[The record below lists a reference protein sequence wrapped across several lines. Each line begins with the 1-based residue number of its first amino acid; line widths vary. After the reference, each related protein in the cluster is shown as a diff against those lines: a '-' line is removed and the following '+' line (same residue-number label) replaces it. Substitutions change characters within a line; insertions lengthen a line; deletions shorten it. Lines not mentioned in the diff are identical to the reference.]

1 MYCDTKRTQQRKKM
15 RLDKEDMKISK
26 ISLKGKNFRNLIT
39 FTRKK
44 KEKNRRKRDRKSPL
58 LFRPMRQN
66 AFKCFIKS
74 TVKTINSNIE
84 IPWSFEALRE
94 SLSTCR
100 GCKNINSINKRT
112 SHQEIISP
120 QKLYNTYFSPV
131 INFKAVVLRDR
142 AADNTSKVKN

>member
-1 MYCDTKRTQQRKKM
+1 M

-39 FTRKK
+39 FMRKK

-84 IPWSFEALRE
+84 IP
-94 SLSTCR
+94 
-100 GCKNINSINKRT
+100 
-112 SHQEIISP
+112 
-120 QKLYNTYFSPV
+120 
-131 INFKAVVLRDR
+131 
-142 AADNTSKVKN
+142 